1 MPSTLATSNYL
12 QAGEPNTQFTVPLKT
27 GELWPMKYK
36 KTFSASLLG
45 KGFSDLIES
54 QARLAQPSP
63 HSLLEQSADTKAG
76 TATAILQ
83 P

>member
-1 MPSTLATSNYL
+1 
-12 QAGEPNTQFTVPLKT
+12 
-27 GELWPMKYK
+27 MKYK
-36 KTFSASLLG
+36 KTFSVSLLG